1 MIWSNKEKEE
11 LLRHH
16 AKYKDDMPWELL
28 RKNFKNRS
36 VKALQSKLRDLK
48 NIEEQFTLD
57 WPKDMTRLAFRMYVS
72 GSKLTE
78 IRTALKEEHAVAVAV
93 PVIKAHMLETKS
105 KSEDYFNKLVGSP
118 QKYTLEMIKELLEWQ
133 DAGRTTKMP
142 YFSS

>member
-11 LLRHH
+11 LLRHY

-57 WPKDMTRLAFRMYVS
+57 WPKDMTKLAFQMYVS

-93 PVIKAHMLETKS
+93 PVIKAHMLATKS
-105 KSEDYFNKLVGSP
+105 KWEDYFDKLAGSP
-118 QKYTLEMIKELLEWQ
+118 QKYTLEIIKELLEWQ
-133 DAGRTTKMP
+133 DAGRKTKMP

>member
-11 LLRHH
+11 LLRHY

-57 WPKDMTRLAFRMYVS
+57 WSTSMTKLAFQMYVS

-78 IRTALKEEHAVAVAV
+78 IRTALKEQEEVVVAV
-93 PVIKAHMLETKS
+93 PVIKARMLETKS
-105 KSEDYFNKLVGSP
+105 KWEDYFDKLVGSP
-118 QKYTLEMIKELLEWQ
+118 QKYTLEMIKELIEWQ
-133 DAGRTTKMP
+133 EDGRKTKMP

>member
-1 MIWSNKEKEE
+1 MIWSNKEKED
-11 LLRHH
+11 LLRFH

-48 NIEEQFTLD
+48 NIELQFTLD
-57 WPKDMTRLAFRMYVS
+57 WSTGMTKLAFQMYVS

-78 IRTALKEEHAVAVAV
+78 IRTALKEQEEVVVAV
-93 PVIKAHMLETKS
+93 PVIKAHMLATKS
-105 KSEDYFNKLVGSP
+105 KWEDYFDKLVGSP
-118 QKYTLEMIKELLEWQ
+118 QKYTLEMIKELIAWQ
-133 DAGRTTKMP
+133 EDGRKTKMP